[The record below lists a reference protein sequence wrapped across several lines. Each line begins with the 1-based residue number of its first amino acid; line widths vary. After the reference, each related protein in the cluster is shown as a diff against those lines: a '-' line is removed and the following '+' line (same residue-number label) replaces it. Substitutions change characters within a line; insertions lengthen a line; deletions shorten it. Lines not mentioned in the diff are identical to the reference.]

1 MAEMRRRGLTVVV
14 IGNATVDLSYDVPRL
29 PAAGETVLARAKRI
43 DAGGKGLNQ
52 AIVARRGGADVVY
65 GAPLGRDTS
74 AEVIVERLETEGL
87 ETAHLWRLPVP
98 TDQSL
103 IFVAPSG
110 ENAIVST
117 AAAAHALDETAVQP
131 VLATLRTSDLLLM
144 QGNLT
149 RALTAFCL
157 ARASAAGAR
166 TVLNPAPIAFDY
178 NGLWPA
184 VDIAVV
190 NEVESAC
197 LSGKRDPRAAAE
209 ALRREGVASVVTT
222 LGLAGARLVDGEGER
237 HVPAPQVEAVD
248 TTGAGDVFCG
258 VLAAALQAALDW
270 EAALRWAVAAASLSV
285 TRRGTT
291 SAFPS
296 ADELLRL
303 REEALTSSGPSRW

>member
-1 MAEMRRRGLTVVV
+1 MTVVV

-29 PAAGETVLARAKRI
+29 PAAGETVLARAKQV

-52 AIVARRGGADVVY
+52 AVVARRAGAEVVY
-65 GAPLGRDTS
+65 CAPLGHD
-74 AEVIVERLETEGL
+74 APADVILERLGTEGL
-87 ETAHLWRLPVP
+87 EARHLWRLPVP
-98 TDQSL
+98 TDESL
-103 IFVAPSG
+103 IFVTPSG

-117 AAAAHALDETAVQP
+117 AAAAHALDEAAVAP
-131 VLATLRTSDLLLM
+131 VLTVLGASDLLLM

-157 ARASAAGAR
+157 ARASAAGVR

-197 LSGKRDPRAAAE
+197 LTGEGDPSAAAD
-209 ALRREGVASVVTT
+209 ALRREGVGTVVTT
-222 LGLAGARLVDGEGER
+222 LGPKGAHLVDGEGER

-258 VLAAALQAALDW
+258 VLAAAVQAALDW
-270 EAALRWAVAAASLSV
+270 DAALRWAVASASLSV
-285 TRRGTT
+285 TRRGTA

-303 REEALTSSGPSRW
+303 RRQALTGPGRARW